1 MLELSDLDHESLT
14 ADWPDTVPEVGLKT
28 LAHDQ
33 QLTLTPLSD
42 LATNSCAILVQ
53 RALFRTLLLALIAS
67 SGWIVKQQP
76 FDPSNI

>member
-1 MLELSDLDHESLT
+1 MSELSDSDQKSLT
-14 ADWPDTVPEVGLKT
+14 ADWLDSVPEVGSQT

-33 QLTLTPLSD
+33 QLTLTPLSY

-53 RALFRTLLLALIAS
+53 RALFGTPLLTLIAS

-76 FDPSNI
+76 LDPGNI